1 NNSGKNNNS
10 GTSADNSQMEEMNQN
25 NAESQGEKALPPVPA
40 DAKVFFKNLKDGQT
54 VSSPF
59 KVEMGAEGIT
69 VEPSGEIKEGF
80 GHHHILIDEGD
91 SMPSGEVI
99 PDDDT
104 HLHFGKG
111 QTETELDL
119 SPGDHK
125 LTLQF

>member
-1 NNSGKNNNS
+1 KTRICFVLYIILTLPIHSHIKVKIMRSTLTFIAALLFMGLAACNNSGKNNNS

-80 GHHHILIDEGD
+80 
-91 SMPSGEVI
+91 
-99 PDDDT
+99 
-104 HLHFGKG
+104 
-111 QTETELDL
+111 
-119 SPGDHK
+119 
-125 LTLQF
+125 